1 MANKT
6 LNYNLNKPTE
16 NEYVDINVLNE
27 NMDIID
33 EELYKKANSVD
44 VPTDEHI
51 KTIINENVPTSGRV
65 HVDTSAPSDTTMAW
79 VDTGNGGI
87 LKYYNGTEWT
97 VVKAVWG

>member
-6 LNYNLNKPTE
+6 TNYGLNKPTG
-16 NEYVDINVLNE
+16 NDYVDINVLNE

-33 EELYKKANSVD
+33 DELHKKANSGD

-51 KTIINENVPTSGRV
+51 KDIINENVPRSGRV
-65 HVDTSAPSDTTMAW
+65 HVGDSAPEDTTMAW

-87 LKYYNGTEWT
+87 LKYYNGSEWT